1 MQAIPEGYHTVTPY
15 LIIKG
20 CADALEFYKKAFQAE
35 ETMRMMTPDGRVGH
49 AEVKI
54 GTSRVMMADEHPE
67 MGALS
72 PQTLG
77 GSAIRMH
84 LYVENADQVVEDAL
98 AAGATLKRPVENQF
112 YGDRSGAVED
122 PWGHHWHV
130 STHVEDVSEEEM
142 MRRMKELASS

>member
-1 MQAIPEGYHTVTPY
+1 MKAIPEGYHTVTPY

-35 ETMRMMTPDGRVGH
+35 ETMRMATPDGRVGH
-49 AEVKI
+49 AEVTI

-84 LYVENADQVVEDAL
+84 LYVENADQMVADAL

>member
-84 LYVENADQVVEDAL
+84 LYVENADQVVADAL
-98 AAGATLKRPVENQF
+98 AAGAALKRPVENQF

-142 MRRMKELASS
+142 MRRMKELDSS

>member
-84 LYVENADQVVEDAL
+84 LYVENADQVVADAL
-98 AAGATLKRPVENQF
+98 AAGAALKRPVENQF